1 MSVTKIVKINDK
13 LGWAYYKIESSWEQ
27 LLALSAFTAAD
38 LQALPTITHPRKKAE
53 YLACRIALYDLLAAY
68 DIPHTYLSKDI
79 YGKPYL
85 TDTDLHISLANSY
98 PYGVAVLNLDRATGI
113 DIELPSDKL
122 LRVQHKFLHAHEL
135 HLQDDIEQLC
145 LAWCTKECLYK
156 LHGQRKL
163 SFKDQIRI
171 IELDYPSSPFISAE
185 IFFDDYWLPYQLW
198 IERVENFFIVL
209 SV

>member
-13 LGWAYYKIESSWEQ
+13 LGWAYYKIESGWEQ
-27 LLALSAFTAAD
+27 LLALSVFTAAD
-38 LQALPTITHPRKKAE
+38 LQALQTITHPRKKAE
-53 YLACRIALYDLLAAY
+53 YLSSRIALYDLLAVY
-68 DIPHTYLSKDI
+68 NIPHTHLSKDM
-79 YGKPYL
+79 YGKPFL

-113 DIELPSDKL
+113 DIELPSNKL

-156 LHGQRKL
+156 LHGQQKL
-163 SFKDQIRI
+163 SLKDHIRI
-171 IELDYPSSPFISAE
+171 IELEYPLSPLISAE
-185 IFFDDYWLPYQLW
+185 IFLDDCWSPYQLL
-198 IERVENFFIVL
+198 IERIENFFIVL